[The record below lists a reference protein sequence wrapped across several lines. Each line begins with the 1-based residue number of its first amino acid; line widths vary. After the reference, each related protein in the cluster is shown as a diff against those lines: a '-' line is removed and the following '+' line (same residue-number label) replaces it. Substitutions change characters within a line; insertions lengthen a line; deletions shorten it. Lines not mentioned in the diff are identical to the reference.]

1 MAHHWFVATGFPRDD
16 DEVKLLFTPR
26 EERDA
31 CLKVFSAKY
40 RIFALTGF
48 ISAE

>member
-1 MAHHWFVATGFPRDD
+1 MAHHWFAVTGLPRDNN
-16 DEVKLLFTPR
+16 EVNLLFSLR

-40 RIFALTGF
+40 RNTIPAFL
-48 ISAE
+48 SR

>member
-1 MAHHWFVATGFPRDD
+1 MAHHRFAVTGLPRDD
-16 DEVKLLFTPR
+16 DQVNLLFTPR

-40 RIFALTGF
+40 RNTIPAFL
-48 ISAE
+48 SR